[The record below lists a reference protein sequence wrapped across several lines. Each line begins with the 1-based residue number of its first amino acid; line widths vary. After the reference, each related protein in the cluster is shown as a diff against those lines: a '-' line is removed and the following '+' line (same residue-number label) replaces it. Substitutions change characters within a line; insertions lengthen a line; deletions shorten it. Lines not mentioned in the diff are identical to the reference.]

1 MGRNRDNYAVSDTD
15 GEEEEEDEDR
25 GLVVKRI

>member
-1 MGRNRDNYAVSDTD
+1 MGSKRSNYAVSDTD